1 MKKMFWFTSGA
12 CLSLF
17 LGIFAFY
24 TMYQQTEFPV
34 QHVSGK
40 DSLLQDRTIQL
51 HFTTMESEIYVD
63 ITNGVNSK
71 TISNDTADTR
81 VSQVHENF
89 QFDEVDAGE
98 WKESL
103 DYSATEG
110 VKQMERTLHKVKVAY
125 DLMFDDSSLSYH
137 LDTGLIDYSNESYEI
152 KQTKM
157 VMEDDPV
164 GHDDEPMRVEKE
176 STQIHH
182 LQNLARY
189 CDDTYYFVPK
199 TSSHMEGDVYL
210 YRLTIKDHKVISE
223 TIANLDH
230 KEEVVGC
237 YVIENRIL
245 VIAKDRTSFYVTLYD
260 TAGKKLKEAN
270 ITPDQMVIDEIFVND
285 QYVIWYHDQTAY
297 VLDCDTMELIA
308 KETMQVDQSL
318 YQDIV
323 RPELAYR
330 NEMLWITG
338 MKSKEG
344 SYRTIS
350 IVAQK
355 HDEILYEG
363 ELPFIKTGWT
373 NPWTIQ
379 EVPMVDVTIQ

>member
-1 MKKMFWFTSGA
+1 MKKTCWFTGSA
-12 CLSLF
+12 CLGLF
-17 LGIFAFY
+17 LGIFVFY

-51 HFTTMESEIYVD
+51 RFMTMKSEINVD
-63 ITNGVNSK
+63 ITNGTNGK
-71 TISNDTADTR
+71 MISNVKADTR
-81 VSQVHENF
+81 ESQVHENF
-89 QFDEVDAGE
+89 QFDEADAGE

-103 DYSATEG
+103 NYNATEG
-110 VKQMERTLHKVKVAY
+110 VKQMERTIHKAKVAY
-125 DLMFDDSSLSYH
+125 DLMFDDSSLSYY
-137 LDTGLIDYSNESYEI
+137 LDTGLIDFSNEAYEL

-164 GHDDEPMRVEKE
+164 EHDDVPMRVEKE
-176 STQIHH
+176 NTQIYH

-189 CDDTYYFVPK
+189 CEDTYYFVPK

-223 TIANLDH
+223 AIAKLDH
-230 KEEVVGC
+230 KKEIVGC

-245 VIAKDRTSFYVTLYD
+245 VIAKDHTDFYFTLYD
-260 TAGKKLKEAN
+260 TAGKKLRETTISPDKMVVDEA
-270 ITPDQMVIDEIFVND
+270 FVND
-285 QYVIWYHDQTAY
+285 QYFIWYHDQRGY
-297 VLDCDTMELIA
+297 VLDCDTMELVA
-308 KETMQVDQSL
+308 KETTQVDQSL
-318 YQDIV
+318 YQDVI

-338 MKSKEG
+338 LKSKEE